1 MHPLLKIILKF
12 IALLFIAFVGIQ
24 SYNLVCTTTSICRPF
39 FLDFYINNLKS
50 EKVAY
55 NFFINSNFLLINK
68 NKNVDVTIDF
78 DKRRSKLNEIVK
90 VKLIYKNLTKN
101 KIIVKNNFEFE
112 VEIIKELTKMLTCPC
127 SSKIKLD
134 AFEQKIVE
142 MEFYYFY
149 PTNKKILEQI
159 SEEFSRR
166 TDLIK
171 TEDLNNYN
179 QNNVEKTVDSKL
191 IFTYLNNNITLNFE

>member
-1 MHPLLKIILKF
+1 MLK
-12 IALLFIAFVGIQ
+12 
-24 SYNLVCTTTSICRPF
+24 
-39 FLDFYINNLKS
+39 
-50 EKVAY
+50 
-55 NFFINSNFLLINK
+55 
-68 NKNVDVTIDF
+68 
-78 DKRRSKLNEIVK
+78 
-90 VKLIYKNLTKN
+90 
-101 KIIVKNNFEFE
+101 
-112 VEIIKELTKMLTCPC
+112 CPC

-171 TEDLNNYN
+171 TEDLNNYD
-179 QNNVEKTVDSKL
+179 QNNVDKIVDSKL